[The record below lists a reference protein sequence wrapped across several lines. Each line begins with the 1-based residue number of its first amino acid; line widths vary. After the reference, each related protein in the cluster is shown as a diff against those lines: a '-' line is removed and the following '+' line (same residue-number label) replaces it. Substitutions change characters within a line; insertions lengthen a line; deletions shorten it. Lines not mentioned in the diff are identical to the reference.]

1 MVSFREHIF
10 LEEYRKNQN
19 SSIYFGKSGSTKM
32 KKIEKSTA
40 QNETKTNFSE
50 VFLNEINDYL
60 QIIQSSAKILE
71 NPIDSKT
78 QILVSNLIQKNVHE
92 IKNIFGNTNSDSG
105 DNFPKNGISFEN
117 RNIFIQKEI
126 PEKISIGIFS
136 KNESV
141 NFKLRLVLQSYG
153 FFVRIMKNYEETL
166 SAIQEDLIQ
175 LLIISPENENDE
187 AFSLCA
193 EIRRKNSPQDFAILL
208 IINKFH
214 SYLIEKIFEH
224 KINDYLI
231 RPFDVS
237 ALLFRIQEIENN
249 RNLSHKNQELLK
261 SEKEK
266 NTFLYFVTHNVN
278 TPLTLLLNE
287 IQSLSEAYE
296 SIPDKDEKILDF
308 GDTIQNI
315 QKNARAINIIIQNV
329 LDSYK
334 ISDRRF
340 IINPKILNLESCLKK
355 ENGFLS
361 KKAENKRQNFTFKC
375 SVKEPC
381 VFCDEYSLK
390 GIYENLV
397 DNAIKYTEFNGN
409 ITVSIEEQAEFIILN
424 VIDDGQGIPKEKQ
437 AVIFERFA
445 KIGSAPTGS
454 EKSCGLGLFV
464 VNEICKLNDLVLEY
478 SENKSAKSGS
488 IFSVKFKRIG

>member
-1 MVSFREHIF
+1 
-10 LEEYRKNQN
+10 
-19 SSIYFGKSGSTKM
+19 M

-40 QNETKTNFSE
+40 QNETKINSSE
-50 VFLNEINDYL
+50 AFLNEINDYL
-60 QIIQSSAKILE
+60 QIIQSSAKVLE
-71 NPIDSKT
+71 NPIDQKT
-78 QILVSNLIQKNVHE
+78 QILVSNMIKKNVHE
-92 IKNIFGNTNSDSG
+92 IKNAFGNAGSG
-105 DNFPKNGISFEN
+105 SGENFSEYDISFEN
-117 RNIFIQKEI
+117 QNILIQKEI
-126 PEKISIGIFS
+126 AEKISIGIFS
-136 KNESV
+136 KNESD
-141 NFKLRLVLQSYG
+141 NFKLRIVLQSYG
-153 FFVRIMKNYEETL
+153 FFVRIMKNYEETI
-166 SAIQEDLIQ
+166 SAIQENLIQ
-175 LLIISPENENDE
+175 LLIISPENENDKV
-187 AFSLCA
+187 FSLCT
-193 EIRRKNSPQDFAILL
+193 EIRKKNSPQDFAILL
-208 IINKFH
+208 IANKFH
-214 SYLIEKIFEH
+214 SYLIEKLFEY
-224 KINDYLI
+224 KINDYLL

-237 ALLFRIQEIENN
+237 ALLFRIQVIENC
-249 RNLSHKNQELLK
+249 RNLSKKNQELLK

-287 IQSLSEAYE
+287 IQSLSVAYE
-296 SIPDKDEKILDF
+296 NLPEKDKKNSDF
-308 GDTIQNI
+308 ENTIQNI

-355 ENGFLS
+355 ENEFLS
-361 KKAENKRQNFTFKC
+361 KKAENKRQNFIFKC

-409 ITVSIEEQAEFIILN
+409 ITVSIEEQADFIILN

-464 VNEICKLNDLVLEY
+464 VNEICKLNDLILEY

-488 IFSVKFKRIG
+488 IFSVKFKKIG